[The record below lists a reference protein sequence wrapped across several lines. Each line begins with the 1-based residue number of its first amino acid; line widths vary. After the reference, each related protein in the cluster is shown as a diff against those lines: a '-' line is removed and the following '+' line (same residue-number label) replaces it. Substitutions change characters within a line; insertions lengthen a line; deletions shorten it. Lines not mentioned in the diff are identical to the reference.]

1 MYNLGDKLI
10 VISREKYEELKGNEE
25 YVSKSKLDKTCS
37 MTDDMAEFCSKV
49 VTISHV
55 DTNDETYHI
64 KEDPRHFWW
73 SDAMFTAMA
82 TEEEIKATLE
92 EDCSEPTYKV
102 GDTVSVISREKY
114 EELKSRN
121 GRINSNKLDGR
132 YSFTSVMAVLCG
144 ETVTIE
150 AVDPLDGTYTI
161 KEDVGQNWWS
171 DAMFTGLSDA
181 EPISKEII
189 EERIQNLHIEVVEK
203 LRDKLKS
210 DIGDMLKRITD
221 DTTTHEDE
229 EATIEI
235 KKEEKR
241 SMDYNVAS
249 KQINKIKSAMR
260 ILKNSGIDLEITE
273 NGMMVTGEDY
283 KIAVHF

>member
-10 VISREKYEELKGNEE
+10 VISREKYEELKDNEE
-25 YVSKSKLDKTCS
+25 YVSESKLDKICS

-121 GRINSNKLDGR
+121 GRINSNKLDGG
-132 YSFTSVMAVLCG
+132 YSFTCVMSLLCG
-144 ETVTIE
+144 ETVTIK

-171 DAMFTGLSDA
+171 DAMFTGLSDKKPVS
-181 EPISKEII
+181 EEII
-189 EERIQNLHIEVVEK
+189 KERAENLRTELAEK
-203 LRDKLKS
+203 LHDKLKS
-210 DIGDMLKRITD
+210 DIGDMLKRIAD

-229 EATIEI
+229 EVTIEI

>member
-10 VISREKYEELKGNEE
+10 VISREKYEELKGDAE
-25 YVSKSKLDKTCS
+25 YVVKRKLDKTCS
-37 MTDDMAEFCSKV
+37 MTEDMAEFCGKV

-55 DTNDETYHI
+55 DADDETYYI

-73 SDAMFTAMA
+73 SDAMFTGMA

-92 EDCSEPTYKV
+92 EDYSEPTYKV

-114 EELKSRN
+114 EELK
-121 GRINSNKLDGR
+121 GRCDRIDADKLDGR
-132 YSFTSVMAVLCG
+132 YSFTGAMSLLCG
-144 ETVTIE
+144 ETVTIK
-150 AVDPLDGTYTI
+150 AVDPLDGTYVV

-171 DAMFTGLSDA
+171 DTMFTGLSDKKPVS
-181 EPISKEII
+181 EEII
-189 EERIQNLHIEVVEK
+189 KERAENLRTELAEK
-203 LRDKLKS
+203 LHDKLKS
-210 DIGDMLKRITD
+210 DIGDMLKRIAD

-283 KIAVHF
+283 KIAVRF